1 MVAIERCDECGFDG
15 DHWSDTEA
23 IGAVAELPA
32 EWRRALRGLDPVT
45 IGRRP
50 SAQMWSIGEYTDHV
64 RETVFGMRFIL
75 DIALADPGVD
85 LGAPPQPVFE
95 AEGRDVDLETALT
108 GFDREVLELCNTLT
122 GLSAE
127 SWRLSVIVGGDE
139 VDAHWIVRHALH
151 DVTHHIGD
159 VQRIR
164 AALA

>member
-1 MVAIERCDECGFDG
+1 VPIERCDECGFDG
-15 DHWSDTEA
+15 DRWSDAEA
-23 IGAVAELPA
+23 ISAVAELPA
-32 EWRRALRGLDPVT
+32 EWRRVLRGLAPVT

-50 SAQMWSIGEYTDHV
+50 NAQMWSIGEYTDHV

-85 LGAPPQPVFE
+85 LGEPPESVFE
-95 AEGRDVDLETALT
+95 AEAREVDLETALT
-108 GFDREVLELCNTLT
+108 GFDREVLELCNALT
-122 GLSAE
+122 ALPVE